1 MRRATSLQRRLGFGL
16 TLGVTLLWLLATAV
30 TALVVEHTL
39 NKTLDSVLE
48 ETAQRLLSLAV
59 VEIFN
64 REDTDLLQQVAALHP
79 HEEYITY
86 LVRGKDDV
94 PLLVSHDI
102 DLSVFPETP
111 QMGLRSTATHRI
123 YGISAVSNTFFIE
136 VAEPLASRRQA
147 KWQTL
152 GMLLLPLVVLIPL
165 SLIGIWWFVRH
176 SLRGVLEYRNM
187 LEARGAGDLS
197 QVRGKNLPAEIVP
210 IGDAVNQLLERLRR
224 TLEAERSFTAN
235 SAHELRTPLAATL
248 AQVQRLR
255 REVPDG
261 PVQDRAARIEVSL
274 RELSRLSEKLM
285 QLAKAES
292 GGLLAETPQDILPI
306 ISHIVDDFQRAA
318 ETPLVLTLPNE
329 ARVMSSIDPD
339 ALAILLRNLIEN
351 ALKHG
356 QENQPVEIIVSG
368 DGMLRVINA
377 GVVVPREALHRLTDR
392 FQRGKSR
399 AGGSGLGLA
408 IAQAIAVGAGATLTL
423 ASPAP
428 GRIDGFEASFLLAH

>member
-16 TLGVTLLWLLATAV
+16 TLGVTLLWLLVAVV
-30 TALVVEHTL
+30 TAFIVEHTL

-59 VEIFN
+59 IEIFN
-64 REDTDLLQQVAALHP
+64 REDSDLLQQVAALHP

-86 LVRGKDDV
+86 LVRGADGV

-111 QMGLRSTATHRI
+111 QVGLRSTAMHRL
-123 YGISAVSNTFFIE
+123 YGISAVSDTFFIE

-152 GMLLLPLVVLIPL
+152 GMLLLPLTVLIPL
-165 SLIGIWWFVRH
+165 SLAGIWWFVRH
-176 SLRGVLEYRNM
+176 SLRGVLEYRTM

-197 QVRGKNLPAEIVP
+197 PVRGKNLPAEIVP
-210 IGDAVNQLLERLRR
+210 IGEAVNQLLARLRR

-255 REVPDG
+255 REAPDG
-261 PVQDRAARIEVSL
+261 PVQDRTARIETSL
-274 RELSRLSEKLM
+274 RDLSRLSEKLM

-292 GGLLAETPQDILPI
+292 GGLLAETPQNILPI
-306 ISHIVDDFQRAA
+306 VSHIVDDFQRAA
-318 ETPLVLTLPNE
+318 ETPLMLSLPNE
-329 ARVMSSIDPD
+329 ERVMSSIDPD
-339 ALAILLRNLIEN
+339 ALAILLRNLVEN

-356 QENQPVEIIVSG
+356 QEDQPVEVIVSS
-368 DGMLRVINA
+368 DGILRVINSGA
-377 GVVVPREALHRLTDR
+377 VVPEEELERLTDR
-392 FQRGKSR
+392 FQRANSR

-408 IAQAIAVGAGATLTL
+408 IAHGIAVGAGATLTL

-428 GRIDGFEASFLLAH
+428 GRRDGFEASLWLER